1 MAALELNSPWAAR
14 STEVSCAMQ
23 SAIKGGASNPFY
35 VVDLQAALDKLALWK
50 AHLPMVQA
58 HYAIKC
64 NPDPAILLAL
74 AKDGACFDCASAG
87 EIDMVLALGCDP
99 SRIVYAHPIKQP
111 SHLAHAR
118 DTGVSL
124 TVFDS
129 ESELHKIAAVY
140 PSCKLLL
147 RIAPDDSSSEHPLS
161 VKYGAQPTEA
171 ASLLQAAANLGLDV
185 VGVSFHVG
193 SGNKDGSAFYAA
205 VASAA
210 DVFDLAAARGRPMR
224 LLDIGGGFMGEYTTD
239 EFARVA
245 GAIKS
250 SLSEFFPREPT
261 SKRGGVHVIAEPGRY
276 FACTTH
282 HLAVNII
289 GKKTRQGATK
299 SHLKTTEAMTE
310 AHQNPKTTEA
320 HQMYYIN
327 DGTYGSFNCVMFDY
341 ANCSP
346 KCDVIFKSGEAQATG
361 SETSP
366 LEPSSLWGPTC
377 DSIDCV
383 LPDVELP
390 ELNLGDWLAFRN
402 MGAYTSCAASNFNG
416 APQT

>member
-1 MAALELNSPWAAR
+1 
-14 STEVSCAMQ
+14 MQ
-23 SAIKGGASNPFY
+23 RAIERGASNPFY

-50 AHLPMVQA
+50 AHLPMVQP

-74 AKDGACFDCASAG
+74 AKDGACFDCASAS
-87 EIDMVLALGCDP
+87 EIDMVLQIGCDP
-99 SRIVYAHPIKQP
+99 TRIVYAHPIKQP
-111 SHLAHAR
+111 SHLGHAR
-118 DTGVSL
+118 DVGVSL

-129 ESELHKIAAVY
+129 ENELHKIAAVY

-161 VKYGAQPTEA
+161 IKYGAQTTEA
-171 ASLLQAAANLGLDV
+171 SSLLQTAANLGLDV

-193 SGNKDGSAFYAA
+193 SGNKDGSSFYAA
-205 VASAA
+205 ISSAA
-210 DVFDLAAARGRPMR
+210 SIFDRAAEHGRPMR
-224 LLDIGGGFMGEYTTD
+224 ILDIGGGFMGQYTTD
-239 EFARVA
+239 EFAQVA
-245 GAIKS
+245 GAIKAA
-250 SLSEFFPREPT
+250 LGEFFPREP
-261 SKRGGVHVIAEPGRY
+261 SAKRGGVHVIAEPGRY

-282 HLAVNII
+282 HLAVNVI
-289 GKKTRQGATK
+289 GKKTHQGATK
-299 SHLKTTEAMTE
+299 K
-310 AHQNPKTTEA
+310 NPKNTEA

-346 KCDVIFKSGEAQATG
+346 TCDVIVKSGEPQATG
-361 SETSP
+361 CETAP

-390 ELNLGDWLAFRN
+390 ELQVGDWLAFRN

-416 APQT
+416 MPSS